1 MAAAQ
6 GGCRPGRPN
15 RSDQAS
21 GTSPERFGRF
31 FIQKGP
37 AAGKNPGFWMKSHTK
52 AQFRR
57 PEDGGFVRFF
67 IQIAEKRPDFASFC
81 MKNHTNGMKR
91 TE

>member
-1 MAAAQ
+1 
-6 GGCRPGRPN
+6 
-15 RSDQAS
+15 
-21 GTSPERFGRF
+21 
-31 FIQKGP
+31 
-37 AAGKNPGFWMKSHTK
+37 MKSHTK